1 MPTRIGLL
9 SSAHLHAAGYISAL
23 RRIEGCEFVGLWDD
37 DVARAR
43 EFAAKWGGEVF
54 AQPSDLLSQC
64 EAVIVASENRKHA
77 DHVALAA
84 EFGLPSLCEK
94 PLVATRD
101 ERDRMFEAVDRGGT
115 WVMTAFPT
123 RFSPAFQRLLQRV
136 RADEI
141 GPIVGICATNRGTCP
156 LGWFVETAQ
165 SGGGAAIDHVVH
177 VADLLSV
184 LTGRLPRRVTSFMA
198 NRMYG
203 ESWEDSALL
212 TMEYV
217 DGLFATL
224 DSSWSRPKSYKT
236 WGDVT
241 MNVVGERGVIE
252 LDMFNQGFDVFT
264 NTDMRHGLAGYGSDL
279 DAGLVDD
286 FLNCIEEDTTPA
298 ISGEDGWRAV
308 QVALAGYESVRLG
321 GEAVSVR

>member
-9 SSAHLHAAGYISAL
+9 SSAHLHAAGYVSAL
-23 RRIEGCEFVGLWDD
+23 RRMKDCEFVGLWDD
-37 DVARAR
+37 DEGRAR

-54 AQPSDLLSQC
+54 TQPSDLLSQC
-64 EAVIVASENRKHA
+64 EGVIVASENRKHA

-84 EFGLPSLCEK
+84 AHGLPSLCEK
-94 PLVATRD
+94 PLVTSRE
-101 ERDRMFEAVDRGGT
+101 ERDRMFEAVDRAGT

-141 GPIVGICATNRGTCP
+141 GPIVGVCATNRGTCP
-156 LGWFVETAQ
+156 FGWFVNTDR

-184 LTGRLPRRVTSFMA
+184 LTGRLPQRVTSFMG

-203 ESWEDSALL
+203 QSWEDSALL
-212 TMEYV
+212 TLEYD
-217 DGLFATL
+217 DGLFVSL

-241 MNVVGERGVIE
+241 MNVVGERGLIE
-252 LDMFNQGFDVFT
+252 MDMFAQAFDVYS
-264 NTDMRHGLAGYGSDL
+264 DPSMRHRIASYGSDI
-279 DAGLVDD
+279 DFGLITEFISCVR
-286 FLNCIEEDTTPA
+286 TGATPSISQDSGWSAVA
-298 ISGEDGWRAV
+298 I
-308 QVALAGYESVRLG
+308 ALAAYESARSGRPIGVNY
-321 GEAVSVR
+321 